1 MVFFIQP
8 ADTESQLK
16 WEEYLLLA
24 DISVGSP
31 DRPDADKV
39 F

>member
-1 MVFFIQP
+1 MIFFVQP
-8 ADTESQLK
+8 ADMKSQLTWK
-16 WEEYLLLA
+16 EYLLLA

-31 DRPDADKV
+31 DRPDADKI